1 MSNQEIMAMGQK
13 YVMNTYGRIPI
24 ALVEGS
30 GCMVWDADGKKY
42 LDFLAGIAVNALG
55 HSHPA
60 VADAICEQSKT
71 LIHCSNLYWIE
82 PQVKLA
88 SLLVNNSVGDKVFF
102 CNSGAEANEGAIKLA
117 RKYSKQKY
125 GPEKYEIITALNSF
139 HGRTLAAITATG
151 QPKYQQGFEPL
162 VPGFKYVPYNDVA
175 ALEAAITPNTCAI
188 LLEPIQGEGGINIPD
203 AAYFPQIR
211 ELCNSHGL
219 LLILDEV
226 QTGIGRTGMT
236 FGYQHFNV
244 EPDIFT
250 LAKGLGGGMPI
261 GALVAKDEVAAAFQ
275 PGDHASTFGGNPLAC
290 AAALATAETIINEN
304 LEENAAHVGAY
315 MMGLLQEIGQKYS
328 FFKEVRG
335 KGLIIGM
342 ELTIEGKEIVQKC
355 QHRGLLI
362 NCTNQNILRFVPPL
376 NITTI
381 NVDTAIEILEL
392 VLAEI
397 NE

>member
-1 MSNQEIMAMGQK
+1 MSNQEIIAIGQK
-13 YVMNTYGRIPI
+13 YVMNTYGRIPV

-60 VADAICEQSKT
+60 VTDAICEQAKT

-88 SLLVNNSVGDKVFF
+88 KLLVRSSVGDKVFF

-117 RKYSKQKY
+117 RKYAKQKY

-162 VPGFKYVPYNDVA
+162 VPGFKYVPYNDLA

-203 AAYFPQIR
+203 EDYFSKVKA
-211 ELCNSHGL
+211 LCDRQGL

-226 QTGIGRTGMT
+226 QTGVGRTGKS
-236 FGYQHFNV
+236 FGYEHFDV

-250 LAKGLGGGMPI
+250 LAKGLGGGVPI
-261 GALVAKDEVAAAFQ
+261 GAIVAKDEVAAAFQ

-290 AAALATAETIINEN
+290 AAALATAETIINQN
-304 LEENAAHVGAY
+304 IIENAAEVGEY
-315 MMGLLQEIGQKYS
+315 MMARLREIGQKYG

-355 QHRGLLI
+355 QDRGLLI
-362 NCTNQNILRFVPPL
+362 NCTNNYVLRFVPPL
-376 NITTI
+376 NITTK
-381 NVDTAIEILEL
+381 NVDSAVEILDS
-392 VLAEI
+392 VLSEI
-397 NE
+397 

>member
-1 MSNQEIMAMGQK
+1 MSNQEIIAMGQK
-13 YVMNTYGRIPI
+13 YVMNTYGRIPV

-60 VADAICEQSKT
+60 VTDAICEQAKT

-88 SLLVNNSVGDKVFF
+88 KLLARSSVGDKVFF

-117 RKYSKQKY
+117 RKYAKQKY

-162 VPGFKYVPYNDVA
+162 VPGFKYVPYNDLA

-188 LLEPIQGEGGINIPD
+188 LLEPIQGEGGVNIPD
-203 AAYFPQIR
+203 EDYFSKVKA
-211 ELCNSHGL
+211 LCDRHGL

-226 QTGIGRTGMT
+226 QTGVGRTGKS
-236 FGYQHFNV
+236 FGYEHFDV

-250 LAKGLGGGMPI
+250 LAKGLGGGVPI
-261 GALVAKDEVAAAFQ
+261 GAIIAKDEVAAAFQ

-290 AAALATAETIINEN
+290 AAALATAETIINQN
-304 LEENAAHVGAY
+304 IIENAAEVGEY
-315 MMGLLQEIGQKYS
+315 MMARLREIGQKYS

-355 QHRGLLI
+355 QDRGLLI
-362 NCTNQNILRFVPPL
+362 NCTNNYVLRFVPPL
-376 NITTI
+376 NITSK
-381 NVDTAIEILEL
+381 NVDSAVEILDS
-392 VLAEI
+392 VLSEI
-397 NE
+397 